1 MPDQTA
7 LERYWTIIRHHG
19 PARGLRRAWEQ
30 ISQVDA
36 YDWIHRT
43 NTRQVLQGGEYVA
56 KGNIADVESV
66 SYYAPNYT
74 ASTRRP
80 LMYLIDKYPIL
91 GSTRVAFVDLGCGR
105 GKALHV
111 ARRALPRAKVIGI
124 DLIPLLLEDARR
136 NVPTA
141 ALVESNV
148 LDVDYKSLLND
159 SDAAI
164 VWNKNSFD
172 RKTTQETLALVRSA
186 APTVFYIYSNP
197 VFGDLLAQDECV
209 FTMQGWHKNW
219 NAKAYLLRSG

>member
-1 MPDQTA
+1 MTGVQTCA
-7 LERYWTIIRHHG
+7 L
-19 PARGLRRAWEQ
+19 
-30 ISQVDA
+30 
-36 YDWIHRT
+36 
-43 NTRQVLQGGEYVA
+43 
-56 KGNIADVESV
+56 
-66 SYYAPNYT
+66 
-74 ASTRRP
+74 
-80 LMYLIDKYPIL
+80 PI
-91 GSTRVAFVDLGCGR
+91 C
-105 GKALHV
+105 
-111 ARRALPRAKVIGI
+111 RALPRAKVIGI